1 MGVGAALGL
10 SLLCDIHGGHELQMG
25 DEALGLVF
33 VDCLEGDECSEL
45 SELNEVI
52 VLTGD
57 EMDICCMTAKCFRNH
72 PFGEGFDRVDDESH
86 HLSVVLKIYIR
97 QKIRKSC
104 KAPELFQLL

>member
-10 SLLCDIHGGHELQMG
+10 SLLCDIHGGHELQMC

-33 VDCLEGDECSEL
+33 VDRLERDECSEL
-45 SELNEVI
+45 SELDEVI
-52 VLTGD
+52 VLARD

-97 QKIRKSC
+97 QKT
-104 KAPELFQLL
+104 